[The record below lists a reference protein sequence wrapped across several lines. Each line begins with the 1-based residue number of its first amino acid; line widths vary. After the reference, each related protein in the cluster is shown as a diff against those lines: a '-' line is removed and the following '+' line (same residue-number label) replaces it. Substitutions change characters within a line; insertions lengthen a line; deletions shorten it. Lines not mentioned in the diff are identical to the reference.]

1 MSEQNNL
8 GQNEE
13 EMEEEILIN
22 QEDGEEGGEIQDVY
36 AFDMEINDDAY
47 LIIIGKTDENKIFL
61 RLMDKVDQSKPF
73 FHGEFSLEDLRI
85 INPIFKGIENED
97 IAFQYLASNLNEA
110 EKNIKIIDDEKIQ
123 FNLIIADDEDKFEFN
138 FILIKTIDDGTGENE
153 NENEVENMENEMEEG
168 VEEMINEVNE
178 NNDMNEINEVNENNE
193 NKDNISDNKKSK
205 EKIIMGKDNQ
215 INNNINLDDILET
228 AKGEEMLPNNP
239 SNENADKG
247 MNLMKD
253 ELLNIIS
260 SLKDDFNNQIMKQNK
275 AFDNMKEDLIKQSDS
290 KLNQMKEELNKKD
303 QEIIE
308 LKNTIDDLKQKLNG
322 YESKLKDVNLKFDNI
337 NKDNNK
343 SLINSS
349 KINEQNINNIDS
361 NKIMNEV
368 QENLRGF
375 DNKITEVK
383 NIFEKDKKENDNI
396 IKNLTEKM
404 NNLDKNMEKNKNK
417 ENDNMKILSI
427 EKGLK
432 ALDNKIN
439 TYELD
444 QLIEN
449 IAILMEKQN
458 DNKIY
463 GIINKIETQIN
474 EIKQKLNKRDSFDSK
489 NKNKFDPELI
499 NKINNHENIIT
510 KLQNKINKFH
520 DEKQI
525 DNNSKNKI
533 LDIAKQ
539 ANDLKAKMDS
549 LIAITKKLEN
559 DNKELNT
566 KTNNL
571 TNKFSQISIPPYNPQ
586 RQEQNQNQSAQFQT
600 KKLSNPKPKYY
611 RTIENQNYNPD
622 NQISYYN
629 RTNPNI
635 APNLNVSKDSINSKI
650 VNFSDINFLQ
660 KRIMQI
666 NPKIKEVYFSLV
678 YRATEDGDKAANFHQ
693 KCDKIGPNIV
703 LIKTR
708 KGCIFGGFT
717 FRNWEHLTRDMD
729 VNRPNL
735 GSASRDT
742 NAFGFNVNKQ
752 KIYNNEKPNEFAIWC
767 NKNFGPTFKNNLFQ
781 IFDHSLKKG
790 GYCNLRKN
798 SNFGGQM
805 FDYEISGG
813 EPKFKIEELE
823 VFEVKLL

>member
-22 QEDGEEGGEIQDVY
+22 QEDGEEGGEFQDVY

-85 INPIFKGIENED
+85 INPIFKGIDTED

-123 FNLIIADDEDKFEFN
+123 FNLIIADEEDKFEFN

-153 NENEVENMENEMEEG
+153 NEAENMENEMEEG

-178 NNDMNEINEVNENNE
+178 INDMNEINEVNENND

-205 EKIIMGKDNQ
+205 EKIIMGNDNQ
-215 INNNINLDDILET
+215 INNNINPKDMIET
-228 AKGEEMLPNNP
+228 VKGEEILTNNP
-239 SNENADKG
+239 PNENADKG

-253 ELLNIIS
+253 ELLNIIN

-290 KLNQMKEELNKKD
+290 KINQMKEELNKKD

-343 SLINSS
+343 SLKNSS
-349 KINEQNINNIDS
+349 KINEQNNNNIDS
-361 NKIMNEV
+361 DKIMNEV

-404 NNLDKNMEKNKNK
+404 NNLDKNMQKNKSK
-417 ENDNMKILSI
+417 DNDNMKILSI

-474 EIKQKLNKRDSFDSK
+474 EIKQKLNRRDSFDSK
-489 NKNKFDPELI
+489 NKNKYDPDLI

-525 DNNSKNKI
+525 DNSSKNKI
-533 LDIAKQ
+533 QDIAKQ
-539 ANDLKAKMDS
+539 ANDLKTKMDS

-559 DNKELNT
+559 DNKELNN

-586 RQEQNQNQSAQFQT
+586 REEQSQSAQFQT

-629 RTNPNI
+629 RTNPNM

-678 YRATEDGDKAANFHQ
+678 YRA
-693 KCDKIGPNIV
+693 
-703 LIKTR
+703 
-708 KGCIFGGFT
+708 
-717 FRNWEHLTRDMD
+717 
-729 VNRPNL
+729 
-735 GSASRDT
+735 S
-742 NAFGFNVNKQ
+742 
-752 KIYNNEKPNEFAIWC
+752 
-767 NKNFGPTFKNNLFQ
+767 
-781 IFDHSLKKG
+781 
-790 GYCNLRKN
+790 
-798 SNFGGQM
+798 
-805 FDYEISGG
+805 
-813 EPKFKIEELE
+813 
-823 VFEVKLL
+823 

>member
-22 QEDGEEGGEIQDVY
+22 QEDGEEGGEFQDVY

-85 INPIFKGIENED
+85 INPIFKGIDTED

-123 FNLIIADDEDKFEFN
+123 FNLIIADEEDKFEFN

-153 NENEVENMENEMEEG
+153 NEAENMENEMEEG

-178 NNDMNEINEVNENNE
+178 INDMNEINEVNENND

-205 EKIIMGKDNQ
+205 EKIIMGNDNQ
-215 INNNINLDDILET
+215 INNNINPKDMIET
-228 AKGEEMLPNNP
+228 VKGEEILTNNP
-239 SNENADKG
+239 PNENADKG

-253 ELLNIIS
+253 ELLNIIN

-275 AFDNMKEDLIKQSDS
+275 AFDNIKEDLIKQSDS
-290 KLNQMKEELNKKD
+290 KINQMKEEMNKKD

-343 SLINSS
+343 SLRNSS

-361 NKIMNEV
+361 DKIMNEV

-404 NNLDKNMEKNKNK
+404 NNLDKNMQKNKNK

-474 EIKQKLNKRDSFDSK
+474 EIKQKLNRRDSFDSK
-489 NKNKFDPELI
+489 NKNKYDPDLI

-539 ANDLKAKMDS
+539 ANDLKTKMDS

-559 DNKELNT
+559 DNKELNN

-586 RQEQNQNQSAQFQT
+586 RQEQSQSAQFQT

-629 RTNPNI
+629 RTNPNM

>member
-22 QEDGEEGGEIQDVY
+22 QEDGEEGGEFQDVY

-85 INPIFKGIENED
+85 INPIFKGIDTED

-123 FNLIIADDEDKFEFN
+123 FNLIIADEEDKFEFN
-138 FILIKTIDDGTGENE
+138 FILIKTIDDGTGDNE
-153 NENEVENMENEMEEG
+153 NEAENMENEMEEG

-178 NNDMNEINEVNENNE
+178 INDMNEINEVNENND

-205 EKIIMGKDNQ
+205 EKIIMGNDNQ
-215 INNNINLDDILET
+215 INNNINPKDMIET
-228 AKGEEMLPNNP
+228 VKGEEILTNNP
-239 SNENADKG
+239 PNENADKG

-253 ELLNIIS
+253 ELLNIIN

-290 KLNQMKEELNKKD
+290 KINQMKEELNKKD

-343 SLINSS
+343 SLKNSS
-349 KINEQNINNIDS
+349 KINEQNNNNIDS
-361 NKIMNEV
+361 DKIMNEV

-404 NNLDKNMEKNKNK
+404 NNLDKNMQKNKNK
-417 ENDNMKILSI
+417 DNDNMKILSI

-444 QLIEN
+444 QLVEN

-474 EIKQKLNKRDSFDSK
+474 EIKQKLNRRDSFDSK
-489 NKNKFDPELI
+489 NKNKYDPDLI

-539 ANDLKAKMDS
+539 ANDLKTKMDS

-559 DNKELNT
+559 DNKELNN

-586 RQEQNQNQSAQFQT
+586 RQEQSQSAQFQT

-629 RTNPNI
+629 RTNPNM

>member
-22 QEDGEEGGEIQDVY
+22 QEDGEEGGEFQDVY

-85 INPIFKGIENED
+85 INPIFKGIDTED

-123 FNLIIADDEDKFEFN
+123 FNLIIADEEDKFEFN
-138 FILIKTIDDGTGENE
+138 FILIKTIDDGTGDNE
-153 NENEVENMENEMEEG
+153 NEAENMENEMEEG

-178 NNDMNEINEVNENNE
+178 INDMNEINEVNENND

-205 EKIIMGKDNQ
+205 EKIIMGNDNQ
-215 INNNINLDDILET
+215 INNNINPKDMIET
-228 AKGEEMLPNNP
+228 VKGEEILTNNP
-239 SNENADKG
+239 PNENADKG

-253 ELLNIIS
+253 ELLNIIN

-275 AFDNMKEDLIKQSDS
+275 VFDNMKEDLIKQSDS
-290 KLNQMKEELNKKD
+290 KINQMKEEMNKKD

-343 SLINSS
+343 SLKNNS
-349 KINEQNINNIDS
+349 KINEQNNNNIDS
-361 NKIMNEV
+361 DKIMNEV

-404 NNLDKNMEKNKNK
+404 NNLDKNIQKNKSK
-417 ENDNMKILSI
+417 DNDNMKILSI

-474 EIKQKLNKRDSFDSK
+474 EIKQKLNRRDSFDSK
-489 NKNKFDPELI
+489 NKNKYDPDLI
-499 NKINNHENIIT
+499 NRINNHENIIT

-525 DNNSKNKI
+525 DNSSKNKM

-539 ANDLKAKMDS
+539 ANDLKTKMDS

-559 DNKELNT
+559 DNKELNN

-586 RQEQNQNQSAQFQT
+586 RQEQSQSAQFQT

-629 RTNPNI
+629 RTNPNM

>member
-13 EMEEEILIN
+13 GMEEEILIN
-22 QEDGEEGGEIQDVY
+22 QEDGEEGGEFQDVY

-61 RLMDKVDQSKPF
+61 RLMDKEDQSKPF

-85 INPIFKGIENED
+85 INPIFKGIDTED

-123 FNLIIADDEDKFEFN
+123 FNLIIADEEDKFEFN
-138 FILIKTIDDGTGENE
+138 FILIKTIDDGTGDNE
-153 NENEVENMENEMEEG
+153 NEAENMENEMEEG

-178 NNDMNEINEVNENNE
+178 INDMNEINEVNENND

-205 EKIIMGKDNQ
+205 EKIIMDNDNQ
-215 INNNINLDDILET
+215 INNNINPKDMIET
-228 AKGEEMLPNNP
+228 VKGEEILTNNP
-239 SNENADKG
+239 PNENADKG

-253 ELLNIIS
+253 ELLNIIN

-290 KLNQMKEELNKKD
+290 KINQMKEELNKKD

-308 LKNTIDDLKQKLNG
+308 LKNTIDDLRQKLNG

-343 SLINSS
+343 SLKNSS

-361 NKIMNEV
+361 DKIMNEV

-404 NNLDKNMEKNKNK
+404 NNLDKNIQKNKSK
-417 ENDNMKILSI
+417 DNDNMKILSI

-474 EIKQKLNKRDSFDSK
+474 EIKQKLNRRDSFDSK
-489 NKNKFDPELI
+489 NKNKYDPDII

-525 DNNSKNKI
+525 DNSSKNKI

-539 ANDLKAKMDS
+539 ANDLKTKMDS

-559 DNKELNT
+559 DNKELNN

-586 RQEQNQNQSAQFQT
+586 RQEQSQSAQFQT
-600 KKLSNPKPKYY
+600 KKLSNSKPKYY

-629 RTNPNI
+629 RTNPNM

-717 FRNWEHLTRDMD
+717 FRNWEHLARDMD

>member
-635 APNLNVSKDSINSKI
+635 VPNLNVSKDSINSKI